1 MRSSLGHRPSG
12 AALPGSI
19 SAYAEQSVV
28 LYWDLVRLGGTER
41 LIRALCGVVQWRCF
55 RYLEYILSLCVVRA
69 SQLRIWAVL
78 AVSFSEDLGSRQHP
92 SCRVA

>member
-1 MRSSLGHRPSG
+1 MRSSPRDRPG
-12 AALPGSI
+12 RALRHGSI

-41 LIRALCGVVQWRCF
+41 LIRVLCGVVQWRCF
-55 RYLEYILSLCVVRA
+55 RYLEYILSLCVARA

>member
-1 MRSSLGHRPSG
+1 MRSSPDRQRDHRPRG
-12 AALPGSI
+12 GSI

-55 RYLEYILSLCVVRA
+55 RYLEYMLSLCVMRA
-69 SQLRIWAVL
+69 SQLRIWEVL
-78 AVSFSEDLGSRQHP
+78 AALFPEDLGSRRHP
-92 SCRVA
+92 SCCVA